1 MTSHSTVRTS
11 PRRSGASLEVY
22 LLGSVDFE
30 SLLFLQERVLYDIG
44 GRNDSQGTL
53 FIAEH
58 PPLITVGRE
67 GSRAH
72 IRLEPKELGQLGLEV
87 RWLNRG
93 GGCLVHGPGQVA
105 VYPILPL
112 DRLGLGLDQFKKRL
126 EQTVIDMA
134 GDIRVEAQRSKGC
147 AGVASRSGQFAF
159 IGAAVKRWTTHHGMY
174 VNVDPSMR
182 LMRLADA
189 DGCGGKISS
198 LAAERGLRACMH
210 TVREGLVRHFAEQF
224 EYDNLHVY
232 TGHPLLKRTTRET
245 HVYA

>member
-1 MTSHSTVRTS
+1 MSSPSSARTS

-22 LLGSVDFE
+22 LLGRVDFD

-44 GRNDSQGTL
+44 GRDDSQGTL

-72 IRLEPKELGQLGLEV
+72 IRLEPKELALLGLQV

-93 GGCLVHGPGQVA
+93 GGCLVHGPGQIA

-112 DRLGLGLDQFKKRL
+112 DRLGLGLDQFKQRL
-126 EQTVIDMA
+126 EQTLINTA
-134 GDIRVEAQRSKGC
+134 HDIRLEAHRSERIPG
-147 AGVASRSGQFAF
+147 AASRSGQFGF
-159 IGAAVKRWTTHHGMY
+159 IGAAVKRGTSYHGMF

-189 DGCGGKISS
+189 DGHGAKISS
-198 LAAERGLRACMH
+198 LAAERGSRACMH
-210 TVREGLVRHFAEQF
+210 TVREGIVSHLATQF
-224 EYDNLHVY
+224 GYENLHVY
-232 TGHPLLKRTTRET
+232 TGHPLLKRTTREA